1 MGSEIIQGTTEG
13 RVWDFAVVVMKI
25 KMKMKMID
33 LIIKTL
39 YYLSIPFYIFSLIPQ
54 SLLFKNP

>member
-1 MGSEIIQGTTEG
+1 M
-13 RVWDFAVVVMKI
+13 WDFAVVVMKI